1 MGVSGSRLYKF
12 KTYEK
17 TFGLF
22 EDNYLRKKKKLIY
35 VSQ

>member
-1 MGVSGSRLYKF
+1 MGLLGSRLYKF

-22 EDNYLRKKKKLIY
+22 EDNCLRKKKMLMY